1 MNTLA
6 DRLKLAM
13 AHAGTTQSE
22 LASRVG
28 VSQGAIQKLTS
39 GKAHS
44 SGKIVDI
51 AKALDVDPIWLS
63 KGEGSMGPAKTPEQR
78 LFGISPWGSQTPL
91 ENDEVEV
98 PLLEGYR
105 ICMRGW

>member
-6 DRLKLAM
+6 ERLRLAM
-13 AHAGTTQSE
+13 AHAGATQSQ
-22 LASRVG
+22 LAHRVG

-39 GKAHS
+39 GKAQS

-63 KGEGSMGPAKTPEQR
+63 TGEGTMGPAKTPEQR
-78 LFGISPWGSQTPL
+78 LGRWFPF
-91 ENDEVEV
+91 
-98 PLLEGYR
+98 
-105 ICMRGW
+105 